1 MSCSKKLGFLIWFDS
16 IEGNVAVVAC
26 VVGLLGKPALKEAKF
41 QKISAFKNFFF
52 HVHEFWLLH
61 ESCQLTFEIGVENW
75 IMVFFLSFQLWWK
88 SDLKGKNTYEG
99 CLKLKFW
106 NQSKFD
112 CNQKIKP
119 IQYST
124 IISTFN
130 VLSKWH
136 NAYIYL
142 NWNPRQSNLK
152 FGQISPWIF
161 CYLLISRILLS
172 LFATNLQ
179 LKKSTIILFFFLE
192 KAKINHNKNSWNK
205 QNLWNHLMSRSL
217 VLLKTSF
224 QI

>member
-99 CLKLKFW
+99 CLKLKRFEVLKSVQIW
-106 NQSKFD
+106 LQSKKKTHSIF
-112 CNQKIKP
+112 NNNFN
-119 IQYST
+119 IQRPFEMT
-124 IISTFN
+124 
-130 VLSKWH
+130 
-136 NAYIYL
+136 
-142 NWNPRQSNLK
+142 
-152 FGQISPWIF
+152 
-161 CYLLISRILLS
+161 
-172 LFATNLQ
+172 
-179 LKKSTIILFFFLE
+179 
-192 KAKINHNKNSWNK
+192 
-205 QNLWNHLMSRSL
+205 
-217 VLLKTSF
+217 
-224 QI
+224 